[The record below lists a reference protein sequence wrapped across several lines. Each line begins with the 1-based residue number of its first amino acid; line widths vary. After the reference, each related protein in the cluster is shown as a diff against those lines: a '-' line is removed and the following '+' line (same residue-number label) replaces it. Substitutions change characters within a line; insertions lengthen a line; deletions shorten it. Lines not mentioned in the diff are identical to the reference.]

1 MLFSYTYI
9 THDMEKMQKYMDYIF
24 YEVWYKAIYTQGGF
38 SLALFNAK
46 PELKEIM
53 ESFYYADGTEGGA
66 DLFYSS
72 IEEIFYLFQKIDSIQ
87 TNQLKAWY
95 DANNNIEALC
105 ANTAGIIPVTYSE
118 LETFHEVLHDKIKK
132 LFKNLYG
139 KKIIGLKAITD
150 KIGKIDEHYK
160 AFMEVN
166 TKGKCPCCG
175 LNSLKGIYHTK
186 REAYDHYLPKG
197 TYPFN
202 SINFK
207 NLIPLCHE
215 CNSSYKLEK
224 NPLYVVPNPISGRRK
239 AFYLYTDEDIHI
251 DVSVSLN
258 LTRKDEINP
267 ENIEINLN
275 AAGYEEELETWK
287 EVFGIEERYKAECS
301 AENDGIDWLEQI
313 TDDLHNYD
321 DNEEKKITKDEALK
335 TLREAK
341 RRKPFA
347 EKRFLKFPFLEACDE
362 IGLLDD

>member
-9 THDMEKMQKYMDYIF
+9 THNMEKMQEYMDYIF
-24 YEVWYKAIYTQGGF
+24 YEVWYKAIYTEGGF
-38 SLALFNAK
+38 SLDLFNAK
-46 PELKEIM
+46 SELKEIM
-53 ESFYYADGTEGGA
+53 ESFYYDDTVGG
-66 DLFYSS
+66 DLFYES

-95 DANNNIEALC
+95 DANNNIELLC
-105 ANTAGIIPVTYSE
+105 ANTAGITPVTYSE
-118 LETFHEVLHDKIKK
+118 LETFHKALHDKIKK

-150 KIGKIDEHYK
+150 KIGKIDEHNK
-160 AFMEVN
+160 AFMEIN

-224 NPLYVVPNPISGRRK
+224 NPLYTVPNPIEGRRK
-239 AFYLYTDEDIHI
+239 AFYLYTDEDINI
-251 DVSVSLN
+251 DVSVGLN
-258 LTRKDEINP
+258 LTRKDEIKP
-267 ENIEINLN
+267 ENIVIEFS
-275 AAGYEEELETWK
+275 AVGYEEELETWK

-313 TDDLHNYD
+313 MDDRENYD
-321 DNEEKKITKDEALK
+321 TDEDKRISKEEALE
-335 TLREAK
+335 TLQKAK
-341 RRKPFA
+341 ARKPFA
-347 EKRFLKFPFLEACDE
+347 EKRFLKLPFLEACDE
-362 IGLLDD
+362 IGLLD

>member
-9 THDMEKMQKYMDYIF
+9 THNMEKMQEYMDYIF
-24 YEVWYKAIYTQGGF
+24 YEVWYKAIYTPEYGIE
-38 SLALFNAK
+38 LFNQK
-46 PELKEIM
+46 PELKQILIDFDIQT
-53 ESFYYADGTEGGA
+53 SEGG
-66 DLFYSS
+66 DLFLRS

-95 DANNNIEALC
+95 EANNNIKALC
-105 ANTAGIIPVTYSE
+105 ANTAEKTPVTYNE
-118 LETFHEVLHDKIKK
+118 LKTFNEPLHDKIKK

-139 KKIIGLKAITD
+139 DKIIGRVPITK
-150 KIGKIDEHYK
+150 KIGKIDAHYT
-160 AFMEVN
+160 AFMKIN

-224 NPLYVVPNPISGRRK
+224 NPLYVVPNPIAGRRK
-239 AFYLYTDEDIHI
+239 AFYLYTDEDINI
-251 DVSVSLN
+251 DVSVGLN
-258 LTRKDEINP
+258 LTRKDEIKP
-267 ENIEINLN
+267 ENIVIEFS
-275 AAGYEEELETWK
+275 AVGYEEELETWK
-287 EVFGIEERYKAECS
+287 DVFGIEERYKAECS

-313 TDDLHNYD
+313 TDDIDNYATD
-321 DNEEKKITKDEALK
+321 ITKDQALD
-335 TLREAK
+335 TLRKAK

-347 EKRFLKFPFLEACDE
+347 EKRFLKLPFLEACNE
-362 IGLLDD
+362 IGLLDPVIVEE